1 VSNRRGSICTD
12 FESKFSSNDL
22 KIKYNNLLKT
32 VENLNLKLVI
42 QMESNSDQLKNINN
56 ALNEIKNLNNK
67 LNDVTNEKIMLEY
80 KLTQMTSNEKKLLKE
95 ISRMEVELKSLK
107 PENGQFDVCKLNF
120 IFISLNKN
128 QKE

>member
-1 VSNRRGSICTD
+1 
-12 FESKFSSNDL
+12 
-22 KIKYNNLLKT
+22 
-32 VENLNLKLVI
+32 
-42 QMESNSDQLKNINN
+42 
-56 ALNEIKNLNNK
+56 
-67 LNDVTNEKIMLEY
+67 MLEY

-128 QKE
+128 QKEECHLIIYKVKQQSNRY